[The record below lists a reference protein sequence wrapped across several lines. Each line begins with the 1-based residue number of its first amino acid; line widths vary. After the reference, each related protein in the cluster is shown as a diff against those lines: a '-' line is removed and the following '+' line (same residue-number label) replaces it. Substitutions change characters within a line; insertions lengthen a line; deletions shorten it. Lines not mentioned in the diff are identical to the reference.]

1 VAAAAAAI
9 TMQQY
14 AEFESMVAGSAL
26 AEQHLPLSAEAQKT
40 NVVRIPGFLSAREV
54 HEIHELYAELKPRLG
69 SAGRTTSNQAA
80 AYRQGKWET
89 AYLSTDGL
97 FAKCMPELRARLIET
112 AARVDADHWQ
122 LLPRAVAPVV
132 PRCVEYHTVEAGGSL
147 PFLTHYDA
155 GSLVTIDVMLSDS
168 RDFEGGE
175 FRTLECDGTM
185 RRYPFEKGEYDAS
198 PGTHARALLISTG
211 LIWSGLGRMHPACSL
226 SVATWPRIS
235 PSQRAR
241 LRLAQVPLRHPGN
254 RRPAACA
261 CHGALGGRGARV
273 RASLRAAH
281 RTLLAHG
288 SRLILAAGLE

>member
-1 VAAAAAAI
+1 MRRCNCLLDHVHTAGSFLMLSSPMRRAAASLSAVAAAAAAI

-54 HEIHELYAELKPRLG
+54 HKIHELYSELKPRLG
-69 SAGRTTSNQAA
+69 SAGRTTGNQAA

-97 FAKCMPELRARLIET
+97 FAKAMPELRARLIET

-132 PRCVEYHTVEAGGSL
+132 PRCVEYHTVEPGGSL
-147 PFLTHYDA
+147 PFPTHYDA

-185 RRYPFEKGEYDAS
+185 RRYPFEEGEYDAS

-211 LIWSGLGRMHPACSL
+211 LIWTCLGRIHLGRSL
-226 SVATWPRIS
+226 LISVAT
-235 PSQRAR
+235 
-241 LRLAQVPLRHPGN
+241 
-254 RRPAACA
+254 
-261 CHGALGGRGARV
+261 
-273 RASLRAAH
+273 
-281 RTLLAHG
+281 
-288 SRLILAAGLE
+288 

>member
-1 VAAAAAAI
+1 MKMSLLSSPLRRAAASVSAVAAAAAAI

-40 NVVRIPGFLSAREV
+40 NVVRIPGFLTASEV

-97 FAKCMPELRARLIET
+97 FAKCMPELRARLIEK

-211 LIWSGLGRMHPACSL
+211 LIWSCLGRMHPARSL
-226 SVATWPRIS
+226 SVAT
-235 PSQRAR
+235 
-241 LRLAQVPLRHPGN
+241 
-254 RRPAACA
+254 
-261 CHGALGGRGARV
+261 
-273 RASLRAAH
+273 
-281 RTLLAHG
+281 
-288 SRLILAAGLE
+288 